1 MSIYIE
7 ETVRQRILKMTKE
20 LRIERIIL
28 GIDMSTPGIEI
39 SPLYNPITDKSK
51 HNVYYTDY
59 TSAEESRK
67 KHADYEHDEIVDLD
81 FIWDQKLTLSEC
93 IPAGNKFEWAI
104 ASHVLEHV
112 PDPIGWINEILD
124 TLNDRGILSLVLP
137 NADLIA
143 DHLRKKTEASDLIE
157 SWLYGRE
164 LPGPSQLYDFLRNTI
179 SKRDTS
185 VTLDGSRHYTK
196 KQAIDFVIHSW
207 TTGEYL
213 DAHCSVFSPASFIE
227 LIEELALLGIMNVKV
242 VEFSPAGQ
250 EFYVK
255 LQKMGP
261 PSLLRPQRF
270 SPYSSMESSDHQIS
284 NLTKDLQH
292 ARTAFNQAIE
302 VQEELKKEIE
312 ALKKGQH
319 YLESPDYQ
327 FSNLTK
333 DLQHARTAFNQA
345 VEVQEELKK
354 EIETLKKGP
363 LYFLK
368 HIFTK

>member
-1 MSIYIE
+1 MDICIE
-7 ETVRQRILKMTKE
+7 EAVRQRILKMTKE

-28 GIDMSTPGIEI
+28 GMDMSTPGIEI

-67 KHADYEHDEIVDLD
+67 KHAGYEHDEIVELD

-93 IPAGNKFEWAI
+93 IPAGSKFEWAI

-112 PDPIGWINEILD
+112 PDPIGWMNEILD

-137 NADLIA
+137 NADLIG
-143 DHLRKKTEASDLIE
+143 DHLRRKTEVSDLIE

-179 SKRDTS
+179 SQGSTS
-185 VTLDGSRHYTK
+185 VASGDGRHYTK

-213 DAHCSVFSPASFIE
+213 DAHCSVFSPERFIE
-227 LIEELALLGIMNVKV
+227 LIEELASLGIMNVKV
-242 VEFSPAGQ
+242 VELCPAGQ

-261 PSLLRPQRF
+261 PSLLLPQRF
-270 SPYSSMESSDHQIS
+270 SPYSSMESADHQIAC
-284 NLTKDLQH
+284 LTKDLQH
-292 ARTAFNQAIE
+292 ARM
-302 VQEELKKEIE
+302 
-312 ALKKGQH
+312 
-319 YLESPDYQ
+319 
-327 FSNLTK
+327 
-333 DLQHARTAFNQA
+333 AFNQA
-345 VEVQEELKK
+345 VEVQEKLKK
-354 EIETLKKGP
+354 EIENLQKGP
-363 LYFLK
+363 LYLLK
-368 HIFTK
+368 RILNK